1 MSVLVMPCKH
11 SDFMTPE
18 TCTICKTGPT
28 PPPKPLRVMSRS
40 TARITWPC
48 MHFACLVP
56 VAVGDPIC
64 LVGRSDDDH
73 IGWMHADCADEVT

>member
-1 MSVLVMPCKH
+1 
-11 SDFMTPE
+11 
-18 TCTICKTGPT
+18 
-28 PPPKPLRVMSRS
+28 
-40 TARITWPC
+40 

-56 VAVGDPIC
+56 VEVGDPIC